1 MEERILE
8 ALEQVKAYTLLGVKS
23 MMTVDDLALYTGYK
37 PSYIRKM
44 VHEGRLP
51 CYKPMGKQL
60 FFKKSEIDR
69 LLESGRIP
77 SIYDIINK

>member
-8 ALEQVKAYTLLGVKS
+8 VLEQVKAYTLLGVKS
-23 MMTVDDLALYTGYK
+23 MLTVDDLALYTG
-37 PSYIRKM
+37 
-44 VHEGRLP
+44 
-51 CYKPMGKQL
+51 YKPMGKQL